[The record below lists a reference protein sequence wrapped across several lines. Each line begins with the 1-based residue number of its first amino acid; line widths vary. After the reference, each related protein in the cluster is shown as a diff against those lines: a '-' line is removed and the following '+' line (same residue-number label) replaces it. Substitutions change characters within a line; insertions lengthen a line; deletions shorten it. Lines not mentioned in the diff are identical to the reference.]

1 MWRRITSPV
10 RARTRKFVPAV
21 IALLMALMISTLAC
35 EEVQALSASAGA
47 ARVGG
52 GVGGGVGGSGGI
64 APPEAQLLQRS
75 LELTGELQSFRAHV
89 EMLMMMDGKRLP
101 LSIDMTK
108 AASGRMG
115 LVMEMDSLARGM
127 RMEMVIAD
135 DEMFANLP
143 CVGWVRMDASAMS
156 GILGQAGP
164 GIEDPMGLFDGLFPD
179 GALPA
184 SLYNVQSLG
193 KEEVD
198 GVPTEHL
205 VILMDFGGIVK
216 GMGKGSMGQLSQ
228 LMSLS
233 GRPGNVGLDSLGIN
247 EIEVWIDE
255 DGYNRRSVMNIAL
268 NANSSIMFDMRMF
281 GFNDDISVDL
291 PASYTEIPLN

>member
-10 RARTRKFVPAV
+10 GARTRRVVPAI
-21 IALLMALMISTLAC
+21 IALLMALMILTLAC
-35 EEVQALSASAGA
+35 EEAQALSASGGA
-47 ARVGG
+47 A
-52 GVGGGVGGSGGI
+52 GVGGGGGI
-64 APPEAQLLQRS
+64 ASPEAQLLQRS

-89 EMLMMMDGKRLP
+89 EMLMLTQGQSLP
-101 LSIDMTK
+101 LSFDMTK
-108 AASGRMG
+108 AASGRLR
-115 LVMEMDSLARGM
+115 LVMEMDSLAGGM

-143 CVGWVRMDASAMS
+143 GVGWVRMDASAMS

-164 GIEDPMGLFDGLFPD
+164 GIEDPMGLFNGLFPN

-184 SLYNVQSLG
+184 DLYNVQSLG

-205 VILMDFGGIVK
+205 VILMDFGRIVK
-216 GMGKGSMGQLSQ
+216 EMDKSSMGQLSQ

-233 GRPGNVGLDSLGIN
+233 GRPGNGRLDSLGIN

-255 DGYNRRSVMNIAL
+255 DGYNRRTVMKIAL
-268 NANSSIMFDMRMF
+268 TANNSIIFDMRMF

-291 PASYTEIPLN
+291 PASYTDIPLN

>member
-1 MWRRITSPV
+1 
-10 RARTRKFVPAV
+10 
-21 IALLMALMISTLAC
+21 MALMISTLAC

-47 ARVGG
+47 ASVGG
-52 GVGGGVGGSGGI
+52 GGGGGI
-64 APPEAQLLQRS
+64 ASPEAQLLQRS

-108 AASGRMG
+108 AASGRMR
-115 LVMEMDSLARGM
+115 LVMDMDSLAPGM

-143 CVGWVRMDASAMS
+143 GVGWVRMDASAMS

-205 VILMDFGGIVK
+205 VILMDFGRIVK
-216 GMGKGSMGQLSQ
+216 EMSKSSMGQLSQ

-233 GRPGNVGLDSLGIN
+233 GGSGNGGLDSMGIN

-255 DGYNRRSVMNIAL
+255 DGYNRRTVMTIAL
-268 NANSSIMFDMRMF
+268 NANSSVIFDMRMF

-291 PASYTEIPLN
+291 PASYTDIPLN

>member
-10 RARTRKFVPAV
+10 GARTRRVVPAI
-21 IALLMALMISTLAC
+21 IALLMALMILTLAC
-35 EEVQALSASAGA
+35 EEAQALSASGGA
-47 ARVGG
+47 A
-52 GVGGGVGGSGGI
+52 GVGGGGGI
-64 APPEAQLLQRS
+64 ASPEAQLLQRS

-89 EMLMMMDGKRLP
+89 EMLMITQGQRLP
-101 LSIDMTK
+101 LSFDMTK
-108 AASGRMG
+108 AASGRMR
-115 LVMEMDSLARGM
+115 LVMEMDSLAGGM

-143 CVGWVRMDASAMS
+143 GVGWVRMDASAMS

-164 GIEDPMGLFDGLFPD
+164 GIEDPMGLFNGLFPN

-184 SLYNVQSLG
+184 DLYNVQSLG

-255 DGYNRRSVMNIAL
+255 DGYNRRTVMEIAL
-268 NANSSIMFDMRMF
+268 TANDSIIFDMRMF

-291 PASYTEIPLN
+291 PASYTDIPLN

>member
-1 MWRRITSPV
+1 
-10 RARTRKFVPAV
+10 
-21 IALLMALMISTLAC
+21 
-35 EEVQALSASAGA
+35 
-47 ARVGG
+47 
-52 GVGGGVGGSGGI
+52 
-64 APPEAQLLQRS
+64 
-75 LELTGELQSFRAHV
+75 
-89 EMLMMMDGKRLP
+89 MMDGKRLP

-108 AASGRMG
+108 AASGRMR
-115 LVMEMDSLARGM
+115 LVMDMDSLAPGM

-143 CVGWVRMDASAMS
+143 GVGWVRMDASAMS

-205 VILMDFGGIVK
+205 VILMDFGRIVK
-216 GMGKGSMGQLSQ
+216 EMDKKSMGQLSQ
-228 LMSLS
+228 LMSFS
-233 GRPGNVGLDSLGIN
+233 GRPGNGRLDSLGIN

-255 DGYNRRSVMNIAL
+255 DGYNRRTVMTIAL
-268 NANSSIMFDMRMF
+268 NANSSVIFDMRMF

-291 PASYTEIPLN
+291 PASYTDIPLN

>member
-1 MWRRITSPV
+1 MWRRITSTV
-10 RARTRKFVPAV
+10 GTRPPKVVPAI

-47 ARVGG
+47 ASVG
-52 GVGGGVGGSGGI
+52 GVGGGGGGI
-64 APPEAQLLQRS
+64 ASPEAQLLQRS

-89 EMLMMMDGKRLP
+89 EMLMMREGQRLP
-101 LSIDMTK
+101 LSFDMTK
-108 AASGRMG
+108 AASGRMR
-115 LVMEMDSLARGM
+115 LVMEMDSLAAGM

-143 CVGWVRMDASAMS
+143 GVGWMRLDASAMS

-184 SLYNVQSLG
+184 ELYNVQSLG

-205 VILMDFGGIVK
+205 VILMDFGRIVK
-216 GMGKGSMGQLSQ
+216 EMGKSSTGQLSQ

-233 GRPGNVGLDSLGIN
+233 GGSGNGGLDSMGIN

-255 DGYNRRSVMNIAL
+255 DGYNRRTVMKIAL
-268 NANSSIMFDMRMF
+268 NANSSIIFDMRMF
-281 GFNDDISVDL
+281 GFNDDITVDL
-291 PASYTEIPLN
+291 PASYTDIPLN

>member
-1 MWRRITSPV
+1 MWRRITSPSG
-10 RARTRKFVPAV
+10 ARTRRVIPAV
-21 IALLMALMISTLAC
+21 MALLMALMILTLAC
-35 EEVQALSASAGA
+35 EEAQDLSASGGA
-47 ARVGG
+47 A
-52 GVGGGVGGSGGI
+52 GVGGGGGI
-64 APPEAQLLQRS
+64 ASPEAQLLQRS

-89 EMLMMMDGKRLP
+89 EMVIITQGQRLP
-101 LSIDMTK
+101 LSFDMTK
-108 AASGRMG
+108 AASGRMR
-115 LVMEMDSLARGM
+115 LVMEMDSLAGGM

-143 CVGWVRMDASAMS
+143 GAGWVRMDASAMS

-164 GIEDPMGLFDGLFPD
+164 GIEDPMGLFNGLFPN

-184 SLYNVQSLG
+184 DLYNVQSLG

-205 VILMDFGGIVK
+205 VILMDFGRIVK
-216 GMGKGSMGQLSQ
+216 EMGKSSMGQLSQ

-233 GRPGNVGLDSLGIN
+233 GRPGNAGLDNLGIN

-255 DGYNRRSVMNIAL
+255 DGYNRRTVMKIAL
-268 NANSSIMFDMRMF
+268 TANSSLIFDMRMF

-291 PASYTEIPLN
+291 PASYTDIPLN

>member
-52 GVGGGVGGSGGI
+52 GGGVGGSGGI
-64 APPEAQLLQRS
+64 ASPEAQLLQRS

-108 AASGRMG
+108 AASGRMR
-115 LVMEMDSLARGM
+115 LVMDMDSLAPGM

-143 CVGWVRMDASAMS
+143 GVVWVRMDASAMS
-156 GILGQAGP
+156 RILGQAGP
-164 GIEDPMGLFDGLFPD
+164 GIEDPMGLFNGLFPN

-205 VILMDFGGIVK
+205 VILMDFGRIVK
-216 GMGKGSMGQLSQ
+216 EMSKSSMGQLSQ

-233 GRPGNVGLDSLGIN
+233 GGSGNGGLDSMGIN

-255 DGYNRRSVMNIAL
+255 DGYNRRTVMTIAL
-268 NANSSIMFDMRMF
+268 NANSSVIFDMRMF

-291 PASYTEIPLN
+291 PASYTDIPLN

>member
-10 RARTRKFVPAV
+10 GARTRRVVPAI
-21 IALLMALMISTLAC
+21 IALLMALMILTLAC
-35 EEVQALSASAGA
+35 EEAQALSASGGA
-47 ARVGG
+47 A
-52 GVGGGVGGSGGI
+52 GVGGGGGI
-64 APPEAQLLQRS
+64 ASPEAQLLQRS

-89 EMLMMMDGKRLP
+89 EMLMMTEGQRLP
-101 LSIDMTK
+101 LSFDMTK
-108 AASGRMG
+108 AASGRMR
-115 LVMEMDSLARGM
+115 LVMEMDSLAGGM

-143 CVGWVRMDASAMS
+143 GVGWVRMDASAMS

-164 GIEDPMGLFDGLFPD
+164 GIEDPMGLFNGLFPN

-184 SLYNVQSLG
+184 DLYNVQSLG
-193 KEEVD
+193 KDEVD

-233 GRPGNVGLDSLGIN
+233 GRPGNGRLDSLGIN

-255 DGYNRRSVMNIAL
+255 DGYNRRTVMKIAL
-268 NANSSIMFDMRMF
+268 NANSSIIFDMRMF

-291 PASYTEIPLN
+291 PASYTDIPLN

>member
-1 MWRRITSPV
+1 MWRRISSPV

-47 ARVGG
+47 ASVGG
-52 GVGGGVGGSGGI
+52 GVGGGGGI
-64 APPEAQLLQRS
+64 ASPEAQLLQRS

-108 AASGRMG
+108 AASGRMR
-115 LVMEMDSLARGM
+115 LVMDMDSLAPGM

-143 CVGWVRMDASAMS
+143 GVVWVRMDASAMS

-205 VILMDFGGIVK
+205 VILMDFGRIVK
-216 GMGKGSMGQLSQ
+216 EMSKSSMGQLS
-228 LMSLS
+228 
-233 GRPGNVGLDSLGIN
+233 
-247 EIEVWIDE
+247 
-255 DGYNRRSVMNIAL
+255 
-268 NANSSIMFDMRMF
+268 
-281 GFNDDISVDL
+281 
-291 PASYTEIPLN
+291 

>member
-1 MWRRITSPV
+1 M
-10 RARTRKFVPAV
+10 
-21 IALLMALMISTLAC
+21 
-35 EEVQALSASAGA
+35 
-47 ARVGG
+47 
-52 GVGGGVGGSGGI
+52 
-64 APPEAQLLQRS
+64 
-75 LELTGELQSFRAHV
+75 QSFRAHV

-108 AASGRMG
+108 AASGRMR
-115 LVMEMDSLARGM
+115 LVMDMDSLAPGM

-143 CVGWVRMDASAMS
+143 GVGWVRMDASAMS

-164 GIEDPMGLFDGLFPD
+164 GIDDPMGLFNGLFPN

-184 SLYNVQSLG
+184 DLYNVRSLG

-205 VILMDFGGIVK
+205 VILMDFGKIVK
-216 GMGKGSMGQLSQ
+216 EMGKSSMGQLSQ

-233 GRPGNVGLDSLGIN
+233 GRGGEWRFGQPGHQ
-247 EIEVWIDE
+247 
-255 DGYNRRSVMNIAL
+255 
-268 NANSSIMFDMRMF
+268 
-281 GFNDDISVDL
+281 
-291 PASYTEIPLN
+291 

>member
-1 MWRRITSPV
+1 
-10 RARTRKFVPAV
+10 
-21 IALLMALMISTLAC
+21 MALMISTLAC

-52 GVGGGVGGSGGI
+52 GGGVGGSGGI
-64 APPEAQLLQRS
+64 ASPEAQLLQRS

-108 AASGRMG
+108 AASGRMR
-115 LVMEMDSLARGM
+115 LVMDMDSLAPGM

-143 CVGWVRMDASAMS
+143 GVGWVRMDASAMS

-205 VILMDFGGIVK
+205 VILMDFGKIMK
-216 GMGKGSMGQLSQ
+216 EMSKSSMGQLSQ

-233 GRPGNVGLDSLGIN
+233 GGSGNGGLDSMGIN

-255 DGYNRRSVMNIAL
+255 DGYNRRTVMAIAL
-268 NANSSIMFDMRMF
+268 NANSSVIFDMRMF

-291 PASYTEIPLN
+291 PASYADIPLN

>member
-1 MWRRITSPV
+1 VLAGAGSPV
-10 RARTRKFVPAV
+10 
-21 IALLMALMISTLAC
+21 
-35 EEVQALSASAGA
+35 ASGGA
-47 ARVGG
+47 A
-52 GVGGGVGGSGGI
+52 GVGGGGGI
-64 APPEAQLLQRS
+64 ASPEAQLLQRS

-89 EMLMMMDGKRLP
+89 EMLMITQGQRLP
-101 LSIDMTK
+101 LSFDMTK
-108 AASGRMG
+108 AASGRMR
-115 LVMEMDSLARGM
+115 LVREMDSLAGGM

-143 CVGWVRMDASAMS
+143 GVGWVRMDASAMS

-164 GIEDPMGLFDGLFPD
+164 GIEDPMGLFDGLFPN

-184 SLYNVQSLG
+184 DLYNVQSLG

-198 GVPTEHL
+198 GVSTEHL

-255 DGYNRRSVMNIAL
+255 DGYNRRTVMEIAL
-268 NANSSIMFDMRMF
+268 TANDSIIFDMRMF

-291 PASYTEIPLN
+291 PASYTDIPLN